1 MDCLFPREEYKR
13 SYDIFRKI
21 QMVTLKILFTRFGFF
36 DSLALN
42 SLYLVSSELSW
53 VSPYSEYV
61 ILYPYHLWN
70 LTTDIDIIT
79 VSFKKCL
86 KEYLYMYTY

>member
-1 MDCLFPREEYKR
+1 
-13 SYDIFRKI
+13 
-21 QMVTLKILFTRFGFF
+21 MVTLKILFTRFGFF

-79 VSFKKCL
+79 VSFKKFL